1 MERPFALKNVYVK
14 RFAPGEGLLETITK
28 WARAER
34 VITAQVNIIGALTRF
49 NIGYYDQSKREYVKF
64 RGEGDFEIL
73 HCTGNISSKEGKPFP
88 HLHIMLAGKDGR
100 AFGGHLFE
108 GSTIYIAEA
117 VIHVYDGNSIA
128 RIHNEET
135 GLALWPLNKMGR

>member
-1 MERPFALKNVYVK
+1 MEKPFALKNIYVK
-14 RFAPGEGLLETITK
+14 RFAPGEDLLESITR
-28 WARAER
+28 WAKAER
-34 VITAQVNIIGALTRF
+34 VTTGMVSLIGALTRF
-49 NIGYYDQSKREYVKF
+49 HIGYYDQKQREYVKF
-64 RGEGDFEIL
+64 AGEGDFEIL

-108 GSTIYIAEA
+108 GNQIFVAEA
-117 VIHVYDGNSIA
+117 IFHVFEGNSIA

-135 GLALWPLNKMGR
+135 GLPLWPLNPTAR

>member
-1 MERPFALKNVYVK
+1 MEKPFTLKNIHVK
-14 RFAPGEGLLETITK
+14 RFAPGEDLLDVITK
-28 WARAER
+28 WAKAER
-34 VITAQVNIIGALTRF
+34 VSTAMVSLIGALTRF
-49 NIGYYDQSKREYVKF
+49 HIGYYDQKQREYVKF

-73 HCTGNISSKEGKPFP
+73 HCTGNISSKGGQPFP

-108 GSTIYIAEA
+108 GSTIFIAEA
-117 VIHVYDGNSIA
+117 IIQVFEGNSIA

-135 GLALWPLNKMGR
+135 GLALWPLNKIGR